1 MKRMACALVV
11 IAGAAYPLGA
21 IAPAA
26 AEQPVITKSGSLQLS
41 VSSPVTPPSGGPVL
55 LKVRY
60 SGGNIGTIALYIDG
74 SLVSRKPLI
83 TRTGHGVIEFRIE
96 PGLIPAGDHRITI
109 AATDLQGNAVEVRTA
124 VQGETPVISGPVSL
138 VFPKRGAVIQGVIP
152 IQVKVDPS
160 VSQPFVTFLVDNQ
173 FLDLTNYAPFSYNW
187 DSSHIANGP
196 HTITVE
202 VIDGNTQV
210 RVQTLNIP
218 VVVNNPGGLTMR
230 HDFNTAGKPSKQE
243 SIASPVNHIT
253 NGIVGNVAVAQP
265 DALAAPALVTSS
277 LAGAASLDAPRIA
290 AFNDPTHTI
299 PVVADHNMGPLHF
312 TAVPNANNTARPFHP
327 GILGVLESNHE
338 SVTASYHSSTEL
350 AAPALLAPHRAG
362 NFAAIPG
369 SSTNIVAAPTSSKPV
384 FRTSDTV
391 VVGHSN
397 RFTSAGGVQI
407 AFDSTRL
414 VFDVPPRVVN
424 GIPLAPFRQI
434 FEHTG
439 GVVQWFN
446 HSKTVRAINSNHEIV
461 FRIGHKHATINNQ
474 RVKMQVTPYID
485 RGRSI
490 VPLSFVKQALNV
502 IVHFDPRSG
511 HINIES
517 KQ

>member
-1 MKRMACALVV
+1 MKRMACALAV

-21 IAPAA
+21 TAPAA
-26 AEQPVITKSGSLQLS
+26 AEQPVISKAGSLQLA
-41 VSSPVTPPSGGPVL
+41 VSSPVTPPNGGPVL

-60 SGGNIGTIALYIDG
+60 NGGNIGTIALYIDG
-74 SLVSRKPLI
+74 SLVSRKPLV
-83 TRTGHGVIEFRIE
+83 TRTGHGTIEFRIE
-96 PGLIPAGDHRITI
+96 PGLIPAGDHRITV
-109 AATDLQGNAVEVRTA
+109 AATDLQGNSVEARTT
-124 VQGETPVISGPVSL
+124 VQGEAPVISGPVSL
-138 VFPKRGAVIQGVIP
+138 VYPKRGAVVQGVIP
-152 IQVKVDPS
+152 IQVKIDPS

-173 FLDLTNYAPFSYNW
+173 FLDLTNYAPFSFNW
-187 DSSHIANGP
+187 NSAHIANGP
-196 HTITVE
+196 HTITIE

-230 HDFNTAGKPSKQE
+230 HDFTSSQKQQK
-243 SIASPVNHIT
+243 SPALASPVNHIT
-253 NGIVGNVAVAQP
+253 RGINGTVAAAQP
-265 DALAAPALVTSS
+265 ADLAAPALVSGS
-277 LAGAASLDAPRIA
+277 LSGTAALGAPKIAG
-290 AFNDPTHTI
+290 FNDPSHTV
-299 PVVADHNMGPLHF
+299 PVVAEHNTGALHF
-312 TAVPNANNTARPFHP
+312 TAVPNATNSARPFNP
-327 GILGVLESNHE
+327 GILGVLENTHE
-338 SVTASYHSSTEL
+338 SVSASFHNPGRL

-362 NFAAIPG
+362 NFAAMPASGIEIA
-369 SSTNIVAAPTSSKPV
+369 SAQANTKRV
-384 FRTSDTV
+384 FRTASPV

-502 IVHFDPRSG
+502 TVHFDPRTG

>member
-1 MKRMACALVV
+1 MKRMACALAV
-11 IAGAAYPLGA
+11 IAGAAYPLA
-21 IAPAA
+21 ASAPAS
-26 AEQPVITKSGSLQLS
+26 AEQPVISKAGSLQLA
-41 VSSPVTPPSGGPVL
+41 VSSPVTPPNGGPVL

-60 SGGNIGTIALYIDG
+60 NGGNIGTIALYIDG
-74 SLVSRKPLI
+74 SLVSRKPLV
-83 TRTGHGVIEFRIE
+83 TRLGHGTIEFRIE
-96 PGLIPAGDHRITI
+96 PGLIPAGDHRITV
-109 AATDLQGNAVEVRTA
+109 AATDLQGNSVEARTT
-124 VQGETPVISGPVSL
+124 VQGESPIESGPVSL
-138 VFPKRGAVIQGVIP
+138 VFPKRGAVVQGVIP
-152 IQVKVDPS
+152 IQVKIDPS

-187 DSSHIANGP
+187 NSAHIANGP
-196 HTITVE
+196 HTITIE

-218 VVVNNPGGLTMR
+218 IVVNNPGGLTMR
-230 HDFNTAGKPSKQE
+230 HDFTGTGKQNQPAGL
-243 SIASPVNHIT
+243 ASPVNHIT
-253 NGIVGNVAVAQP
+253 RGITGNMAAATP
-265 DALAAPALVTSS
+265 DEVAAPSFATGSVTGSAAL
-277 LAGAASLDAPRIA
+277 GAPRIA
-290 AFNDPTHTI
+290 GFNDPSHTI
-299 PVVADHNMGPLHF
+299 PVVAEHNTGPLHF
-312 TAVPNANNTARPFHP
+312 TAVPNSGNSARPIHP
-327 GILGVLESNHE
+327 GIMGLLENTHQSVSFENE
-338 SVTASYHSSTEL
+338 SDL

-362 NFAAIPG
+362 NFAAMPSQGVEIA
-369 SSTNIVAAPTSSKPV
+369 TAQTSARSV
-384 FRTSDTV
+384 FRPSSHV

-397 RFTSAGGVQI
+397 VFTSAGGIQI

-502 IVHFDPRSG
+502 TVHFDPRTG